1 MLEMLGSIISSLF
14 SLDCLLFINLG
25 LFAGIIIGALPGLTA
40 TLGVALLMPMT
51 FGMDMISGIV
61 LLLGVYCG
69 GIYGGSITAILIKTP
84 GTPASAATAMDGYPL
99 AQQGKAGVA
108 LDVALKASV
117 FGGLFSALVLLVAAP
132 QVANFALTFSAVE
145 YFSLALFGLTII
157 SSISGNNQIKG
168 LIAGMLGLLVSC
180 IGTDPINGTSRFI
193 FQVQLLSG
201 VDVIPAMIGLFAIT
215 EIISKSTSVYRSEG
229 EVQKFSNKGISTKEF
244 WSMWPNLLRS
254 SAIGTFIGAV
264 PGTGATTSSFLA
276 YNEAKRASKHKEMF
290 GKGSLEGIAASESAN
305 NGVTGATL
313 IPLLTLGIPGDTV
326 TAILLGAFM
335 MQGITPGPLLISTH
349 PETIYTIMLSLILV
363 NLFMLLQGKFFVRIF
378 ANVTKIPVVLLIPL
392 LVNLCMLGSYACNN
406 SLFDV
411 KLAIIFGILGFVM
424 ILLDIPL
431 TPMVIA
437 MVLGDIAESNMRRG
451 VAMSSGDYSIFF
463 TRPVSL
469 FFILIAALSLLYP
482 TIKYF
487 VRRYR
492 AGKSSSGLEG

>member
-1 MLEMLGSIISSLF
+1 
-14 SLDCLLFINLG
+14 
-25 LFAGIIIGALPGLTA
+25 
-40 TLGVALLMPMT
+40 
-51 FGMDMISGIV
+51 MISGIV

-229 EVQKFSNKGISTKEF
+229 
-244 WSMWPNLLRS
+244 RS
-254 SAIGTFIGAV
+254 KNFPTRGFRR
-264 PGTGATTSSFLA
+264 
-276 YNEAKRASKHKEMF
+276 K
-290 GKGSLEGIAASESAN
+290 SLEHVAKPS
-305 NGVTGATL
+305 
-313 IPLLTLGIPGDTV
+313 PLQRDW
-326 TAILLGAFM
+326 
-335 MQGITPGPLLISTH
+335 H
-349 PETIYTIMLSLILV
+349 
-363 NLFMLLQGKFFVRIF
+363 
-378 ANVTKIPVVLLIPL
+378 
-392 LVNLCMLGSYACNN
+392 
-406 SLFDV
+406 
-411 KLAIIFGILGFVM
+411 
-424 ILLDIPL
+424 
-431 TPMVIA
+431 
-437 MVLGDIAESNMRRG
+437 
-451 VAMSSGDYSIFF
+451 
-463 TRPVSL
+463 
-469 FFILIAALSLLYP
+469 LYW
-482 TIKYF
+482 
-487 VRRYR
+487 RR
-492 AGKSSSGLEG
+492 AGDWGNHLIVSCL